1 MTELERMD
9 ILRLSNVEANRI
21 TKECLK
27 KAMIR
32 LLNEKDFQKISIT
45 ELVQV
50 AGVSRTAFYRN
61 YDSKE
66 ELLADI
72 NASVRKYLAD
82 SILQLKDAKNDLEKS
97 QLMTAILLE
106 LQANSRDLICLV
118 NIGYSLLSHE
128 QNETII
134 AADTQRTRYV
144 NAACVSAILSV
155 MTRWMKTG
163 MAEPAEEIGLLCCE
177 LLKLMREAA
186 S

>member
-9 ILRLSNVEANRI
+9 MLRLSNAEANRI

-27 KAMIR
+27 KAMVR

-45 ELVQV
+45 ELVTV

-82 SILQLKDAKNDLEKS
+82 SILRLKDAKNALEKS
-97 QLMTAILLE
+97 QLMTDILLE
-106 LQANSRDLICLV
+106 LQANSHDLIWLV
-118 NIGYSLLSHE
+118 NIGHSLLSHE
-128 QNETII
+128 QIEAIV
-134 AADTQRTRYV
+134 AADDERTSYV

-177 LLKLMREAA
+177 LLTLMREAT